1 MLPEETPLEPGTPV
15 PPPPAQKLRDTYL
28 RHEEGSAAAVT
39 SEEQPTAAEEAS
51 APERSTAELEE
62 RLQQLQQQYEEL
74 HDRYLRLAAD
84 FDNYRKRVL
93 QERERWME
101 LASENLLRGLLPILD
116 DLHGA
121 VEAARSTQNAEALRQ
136 GLELIYANALKLFQR
151 YGVVPME
158 SPVGK
163 PFDVRYHEAVAQL
176 PSALPEGHVVQELQ
190 RGYLLH
196 NRVLRHAKVATSSGA
211 PEDSSPTNTAQQASE

>member
-1 MLPEETPLEPGTPV
+1 
-15 PPPPAQKLRDTYL
+15 
-28 RHEEGSAAAVT
+28 
-39 SEEQPTAAEEAS
+39 
-51 APERSTAELEE
+51 
-62 RLQQLQQQYEEL
+62 
-74 HDRYLRLAAD
+74 
-84 FDNYRKRVL
+84 
-93 QERERWME
+93 ME

-196 NRVLRHAKVATSSGA
+196 NRLLRHAKVATSSGA